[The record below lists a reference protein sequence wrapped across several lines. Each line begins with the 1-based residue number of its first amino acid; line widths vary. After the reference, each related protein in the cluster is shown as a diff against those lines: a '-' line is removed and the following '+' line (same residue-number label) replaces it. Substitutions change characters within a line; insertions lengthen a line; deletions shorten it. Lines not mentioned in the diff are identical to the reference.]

1 MIKTIVFDLGNVL
14 IPFDY
19 SIMINKLNNIQEN
32 LGNYYYNWYKT
43 NYHYHRDFEKGL
55 ISENEFIDLN
65 LNTLNYLI
73 DKNTFCKY
81 YSEIFIENRKVT
93 SLLPELKQKYKL
105 VLLSNTNSIHKKFGW
120 EQYKFLENFDHLV
133 LSYEVKYVKPEKEI
147 YLHTQNIFSNQPQEI
162 FYIDDVLEYIQAAHN
177 IGWNTYHFDNEE
189 NCKKYI
195 TNNLL

>member
-81 YSEIFIENRKVT
+81 YSDIFIENRKVT